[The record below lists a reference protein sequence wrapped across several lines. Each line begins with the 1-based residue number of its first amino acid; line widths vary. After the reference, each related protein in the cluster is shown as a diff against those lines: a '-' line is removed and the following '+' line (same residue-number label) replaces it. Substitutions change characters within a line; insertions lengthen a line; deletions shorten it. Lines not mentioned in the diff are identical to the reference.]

1 MTTPLIKMSAEFLS
15 LREML
20 AKLEQTV
27 EDQETSSD
35 PEEEEREAITEPM
48 LDRMSE
54 LARSIVQTRAHTPEE
69 LAQKARIVLDWINED
84 GDLADV
90 LSASLCHD
98 VVALF
103 RDHAHT

>member
-1 MTTPLIKMSAEFLS
+1 MTTQLIRMSAEFLS
-15 LREML
+15 LRDMVAQL
-20 AKLEQTV
+20 VQTA
-27 EDQETSSD
+27 EDQETSSHTR
-35 PEEEEREAITEPM
+35 EEERQAIMEPM

-69 LAQKARIVLDWINED
+69 LAHKARIVLDWINED

-90 LSASLCHD
+90 LSASLCRD

-103 RDHAHT
+103 RDHSQT